1 MSLDETNDPLAS
13 ADLESVD
20 DRELT
25 LAFKRGDAGAY
36 EAIYARHSGRVHN
49 VCKRMLRRPEEAQE
63 AAQETFLRMY
73 RALPKFNGKYQ
84 LGAWITRI
92 ATNVCLDQLRSQ
104 GRHPVD
110 LTPFDEL
117 ELVARDAVDGVE
129 PEAIYLRSNEG
140 WRVRRVLDSLPPL
153 HKAAI
158 VLRDFEGLSYEEVA
172 QALGIS
178 DAQTKALI
186 HRARQGFKR
195 SWSASVASLF
205 FPAKLIDR
213 VRSLDFSTREH
224 AVPVV
229 SPASQVVVN
238 CNVALQQCGQFFTE
252 RAATLVTAGVFAT
265 AAVGGAAAIERPVDR
280 PLAEQSASVPTE
292 ADSYLSSGS
301 SGESRP
307 KKKRSFAKASAPVV
321 ADQAGG
327 EQPSTPAA
335 TPAPEVTPSAPASTP
350 APTPTPAE
358 KPQPS
363 PTPTPTPTPEPT
375 RAPMRFSWGFEGD
388 VPTSQEVAPESSN
401 VDCIAGNVEQSFDP
415 RLTTDRAT
423 YDGQWKFSAQ
433 TRSALEFTLSASG
446 RSASYN
452 GGGSSVRRVRRGE
465 VLVVEAAG
473 SYSRTGDGQFVNDL
487 PEYGRFVVHIEIDCR
502 TSSILSESVSLSAS

>member
-1 MSLDETNDPLAS
+1 MTLDENQSPDLS
-13 ADLESVD
+13 HELESVD

-25 LAFKRGDAGAY
+25 LAFKRGDDGAY
-36 EAIYARHSGRVHN
+36 EAIYERHSARVHN

-117 ELVARDAVDGVE
+117 ELVAREAAEGVE
-129 PEAIYLRSNEG
+129 PESIYLRSNEG

-195 SWSASVASLF
+195 SWAASVASLF
-205 FPAKLIDR
+205 FPAKLLDR
-213 VRSLDFSTREH
+213 FRSIDFSTREH
-224 AVPVV
+224 AVQVA
-229 SPASQVVVN
+229 SPASQIAVN

-265 AAVGGAAAIERPVDR
+265 AAVGGAAALDR
-280 PLAEQSASVPTE
+280 PPHPQRVDDSAVVAAEVEPKRERRSSAR
-292 ADSYLSSGS
+292 AQG
-301 SGESRP
+301 P
-307 KKKRSFAKASAPVV
+307 KKKEALESNSREPGEKPDPTEETPV
-321 ADQAGG
+321 
-327 EQPSTPAA
+327 PTTTPTPEA
-335 TPAPEVTPSAPASTP
+335 TPTAPASS
-350 APTPTPAE
+350 PTPGPTEPPAG
-358 KPQPS
+358 KPQPSAS
-363 PTPTPTPTPEPT
+363 PTPTPV
-375 RAPMRFSWGFEGD
+375 AGPMDFTWGFEGD
-388 VPTSQEVAPESSN
+388 LPTSQRVAPESST
-401 VDCIAGNVEQSFDP
+401 VDCVAGTVDQSFAAS
-415 RLTTDRAT
+415 LTTERAT
-423 YDGQWKFSAQ
+423 YTGNWTFSAQ
-433 TRSALEFTLSASG
+433 GGATVGFSLSEG
-446 RSASYN
+446 GKTVSYN
-452 GGGSSVRRVRRGE
+452 GGAGSVSRVKRGDTLF
-465 VLVVEAAG
+465 VDTIG
-473 SYSRTGDGQFVNDL
+473 SYSRVGDARHDEL
-487 PEYGRFVVHIEIDCR
+487 PEYGRFRVKIEIDCK
-502 TSSILSESVSLSAS
+502 TSSIISEMVSLSAS